1 MKEIKFDSQIPD
13 EVVRSEI
20 INEIMRNY
28 DFFDYGFLSESTCG
42 RKINYIQIGDKENM
56 ILLSAGFHGMEWLTT
71 LLLLKFTDE
80 IGKCVKTGQTI
91 AGINVCEFLQNK
103 GIMIVPCV
111 NPDGTEI
118 SINGYKSACKY
129 SDLVKRA
136 SGGNTDNWQANAR
149 GVDINHNFNAGWHE
163 LHKLEQKSN
172 INGPGPT
179 RYGGEYPESEIETKA
194 ITNLCRN
201 TYFRHA
207 IAFHSQGEE
216 IYWQY
221 GDDMSEKSELIA
233 KVLSV
238 SSGYKMA
245 QPEGLAV
252 GGGFKDWFIKEIKRP
267 GLTIE
272 IGKGKNPLPIADFN
286 DIYNRLEEM
295 LVLSVII

>member
-1 MKEIKFDSQIPD
+1 MNIKI
-13 EVVRSEI
+13 
-20 INEIMRNY
+20 
-28 DFFDYGFLSESTCG
+28 TA
-42 RKINYIQIGDKENM
+42 K
-56 ILLSAGFHGMEWLTT
+56 
-71 LLLLKFTDE
+71 
-80 IGKCVKTGQTI
+80 
-91 AGINVCEFLQNK
+91 
-103 GIMIVPCV
+103 
-111 NPDGTEI
+111 
-118 SINGYKSACKY
+118 
-129 SDLVKRA
+129 VKRRTIRV

-194 ITNLCRN
+194 ITSLCRN

-245 QPEGLAV
+245 QPEGLAI

-272 IGKGKNPLPIADFN
+272 IGKGKNPLPPSDTTP
-286 DIYNRLEEM
+286 IYLELRKALFEFPT
-295 LVLSVII
+295 LF